1 MARFLI
7 ATQPAT
13 GHVLPALPIAR
24 RLVERGHEVV
34 WYVGRKFR
42 NQVETTGARF
52 AAYRHAY
59 DYDDDDYNAAFQGR
73 SQLKGLA
80 QIKFDFINIFMK
92 QLSPQHRDLEALL
105 QEFPADVTIGDPSIA
120 AAFTVNEKGGPPNAV
135 YNITC
140 LGIKGRDVAPFGLGI
155 LPSSSPLGR
164 VRNRLLYFLAS
175 NVIFKAVSDEFGR
188 QCDRLGVRRRKF
200 EGVLVSPFLFLEPTV
215 PSFEYPRS
223 DLPPQVHF
231 IGALL
236 PDAPGQL
243 TLPAWWPEVV
253 ARKRPAV
260 LVTQGTV
267 ATNAQELIAPT
278 LRALTHENVLV
289 IAAGVKDVRL
299 LGLETIPA
307 NARVEPFVP
316 FKPLLPYVDVYVTNG
331 GFGGVQFALMNGV
344 PIVAGG
350 TTEDKPEISNRIAY
364 SGVGINLKTSTP
376 TPTQIHTAVKT
387 VLSNPQYR
395 EGARRIQVELAQHD
409 APTEAAHLLE
419 HLAET
424 KQPVLQPERANRSAP
439 SPAEP

>member
-7 ATQPAT
+7 ATQPVT

-34 WYVGRKFR
+34 WYVGKKFR

-52 AAYRHAY
+52 APYRQAY

-73 SQLKGLA
+73 SRLKGLA
-80 QIKFDFINIFMK
+80 QIKFDFINIFIK
-92 QLSPQHRDLEALL
+92 QFGPQHRDIEAILH
-105 QEFPADVTIGDPSIA
+105 EFPADVTIGDPSIG

-155 LPSSSPLGR
+155 LPDSSPLGR
-164 VRNRLLYFLAS
+164 IRNRLLYFLAS
-175 NVIFKAVSDEFGR
+175 NVIFKAVSDELER

-200 EGVLVSPFLFLEPTV
+200 EGVLLSPFLFIEPTV

-223 DLPPQVHF
+223 DLPSQVHF

-236 PDAPGQL
+236 PDAPGNL

-253 ARKRPAV
+253 ARKRPVV

-278 LRALTHENVLV
+278 LRALTHEDVLV
-289 IAAGVKDVRL
+289 IAAGVKDMRL

-331 GFGGVQFALMNGV
+331 GFGGVHFALMNGV

-350 TTEDKPEISNRIAY
+350 TTEDKPEIGNRIAY

-376 TPTQIHTAVKT
+376 TPRQIHTAVKI

-395 EGARRIQVELAQHD
+395 ERARRIRVELAQHD
-409 APTEAAHLLE
+409 GPTEAARLLE
-419 HLAET
+419 QLAET
-424 KQPVLQPERANRSAP
+424 KRPVLQPERTDRS
-439 SPAEP
+439 SSSDL

>member
-1 MARFLI
+1 
-7 ATQPAT
+7 
-13 GHVLPALPIAR
+13 
-24 RLVERGHEVV
+24 
-34 WYVGRKFR
+34 
-42 NQVETTGARF
+42 
-52 AAYRHAY
+52 
-59 DYDDDDYNAAFQGR
+59 
-73 SQLKGLA
+73 
-80 QIKFDFINIFMK
+80 
-92 QLSPQHRDLEALL
+92 
-105 QEFPADVTIGDPSIA
+105 
-120 AAFTVNEKGGPPNAV
+120 
-135 YNITC
+135 
-140 LGIKGRDVAPFGLGI
+140 
-155 LPSSSPLGR
+155 
-164 VRNRLLYFLAS
+164 
-175 NVIFKAVSDEFGR
+175 
-188 QCDRLGVRRRKF
+188 VRRRKF

-236 PDAPGQL
+236 PDAPGQP
-243 TLPAWWPEVV
+243 TVPAWWPELV

-350 TTEDKPEISNRIAY
+350 TTEDKPEIGNRIAY

-409 APTEAAHLLE
+409 GPTEAAHLLE
-419 HLAET
+419 QLAET
-424 KQPVLQPERANRSAP
+424 KRPVLQPERANRSSP
-439 SPAEP
+439 SPADL